1 MKHILIIKHIL
12 IMKRPLPPFPC
23 LMPPFPC
30 LISPVLCPRS
40 PVLYP
45 LSYAPVPLSYIPCLM
60 PPFPCPRSPARRC
73 PTAQSSG
80 PAWSS
85 PTTPVSAV
93 SVAHSRVRKKTPAGH
108 SSRNPSS
115 HKKGQGQWP
124 MIWMYWAPMVG
135 GNDGDDADDA
145 P

>member
-45 LSYAPVPLSYIPCLM
+45 LSYAPFPL
-60 PPFPCPRSPARRC
+60 PPFPCPQVSYGAIVGAGVVLPDYTRVSCLRRSLASEEEDTCGSFKPKSKL
-73 PTAQSSG
+73 AQEGSG
-80 PAWSS
+80 
-85 PTTPVSAV
+85 
-93 SVAHSRVRKKTPAGH
+93 SVAYDLDVLGP
-108 SSRNPSS
+108 
-115 HKKGQGQWP
+115 
-124 MIWMYWAPMVG
+124 
-135 GNDGDDADDA
+135 DGRWK
-145 P
+145 